1 MDLST
6 MTTPSCPT
14 CGAALP
20 ATASPKKDEAA
31 RFLPFCSAR
40 CKQADLGAWASE
52 SYRIEA
58 GPLADFED
66 SENDSEE

>member
-40 CKQADLGAWASE
+40 CQLVDLGNWLGERYTVPGEPALLDSSE
-52 SYRIEA
+52 PEQPS
-58 GPLADFED
+58 
-66 SENDSEE
+66 S